1 MDPATIAGSVITILG
16 PYVSQMGEALT
27 KTVGEVAVDKA
38 SKLLGWL
45 KQKFEGDPAA
55 MKDLT
60 RFEKDPKSYEVALK
74 DTIQEKAEADAS
86 FAQEAEKRVAEIGPT
101 LTIFQ
106 DIVEGKVVVGGKG
119 NINSGGV
126 DVKQKVQKADEVTGW
141 EGNVGR

>member
-60 RFEKDPKSYEVALK
+60 RFEKDPKSYEVPLK